1 MVVAHKHRIT
11 VGLGNTYKNGTRCV
25 RIRVT
30 YAGGRTDLH
39 TKLSAEEKQW
49 DSKKQRFKQG
59 CIIDGVQFNILNATI
74 DTYIGFVDDYFNKA
88 SLREATPTLQD
99 LKQQFNYTYK
109 QPGKSQTDEFFF
121 VFDKYIETRSETRRW
136 SKEYREMF
144 ARTRQSL
151 KAFKAD
157 IRFTD
162 FSTETMNKYLS
173 HLSKTM
179 YNDKIAKVLS
189 MLKEFLKYANQK
201 NYPVNKEF
209 FEYEPTLPQSR
220 KAVRYLT
227 TEELKTIISL
237 ELEQGGS
244 MDMTRDFFV
253 FQCFT
258 ALRYSDIKQLKHDNI
273 REVEDG
279 KYEIDIL
286 TKKDKDRIPFPLAKT
301 ATRIYKK
308 YKDNL
313 YDNGVVFP
321 VISNQ
326 KYNEHLKELGKLAEL
341 KGEWVDYQYKLE
353 KVEEVKTPKS
363 DLTSHTARRTFVV
376 TALNEGIEL
385 DLIAQITSHSDVE
398 VMRPYIASTRKGKQK
413 VIDALDN
420 ATME

>member
-1 MVVAHKHRIT
+1 MVVAHKHRVS
-11 VGLGNTYKNGTRCV
+11 VGLGNTYKNGSRCV

-30 YAGGRTDLH
+30 YAGDRIDLH
-39 TKLSAEEKQW
+39 TKLSVTEKQW

-59 CIIDGVQFNILNATI
+59 CVIDGVQFNILNATI

-88 SLREATPTLQD
+88 SLREAIPTLQD

-109 QPGKSQTDEFFF
+109 QSGKSQTDEFFF
-121 VFDKYIETRSETRRW
+121 VFDKYIEERSETRRW
-136 SKEYREMF
+136 SDEYKEMF
-144 ARTRQSL
+144 IRVRSSL

-157 IRFTD
+157 IRFMD
-162 FSTETMNKYLS
+162 FSIETMNKYLQ

-179 YNDKIAKVLS
+179 YNEKIEKVLS

-209 FEYEPTLPQSR
+209 FEYEPMLR
-220 KAVRYLT
+220 KCERKVRYLT
-227 TEELKTIISL
+227 TDELKTIINL
-237 ELEQGGS
+237 ELEEGSS

-273 REVEDG
+273 REVEGG

-286 TKKDKDRIPFPLAKT
+286 TKKDKDRIPFPLSKV
-301 ATRIYKK
+301 ATRIYTK

-341 KGEWVDYQYKLE
+341 KGEWIDYQCKLDR
-353 KVEEVKTPKS
+353 VVEVKTPKS

-376 TALNEGIEL
+376 TALNEGVEL
-385 DLIAQITSHSDVE
+385 DLIAQITSHSDIVA
-398 VMRPYIASTRKGKQK
+398 MRPYIASTRKGKQK

-420 ATME
+420 ATEA